1 MKKLFGGFIA
11 LLKKRFVFLRTTIS
25 GFDIHKQT
33 NKSSKVDTLSYKTKS
48 ANRKTVKKEWI
59 LVDANDQV
67 LGRLASKVAVILRG
81 KHKPDFTPHVDCGDN
96 VIIINADKVKLTGKK
111 MSDRQYFRHTGY
123 PGGQVIDTPE
133 RLMARKPGAVVENA
147 IRGMLPKNRLGREL
161 FRNLHVYAGAEH
173 PHEAQQPRELKL
185 NDIK

>member
-1 MKKLFGGFIA
+1 M
-11 LLKKRFVFLRTTIS
+11 RTTIS
-25 GFDIHKQT
+25 GFDIHKQP

-48 ANRKTVKKEWI
+48 ANKETVKKEWI

-81 KHKPDFTPHVDCGDN
+81 KHKPNFTPHVDCGDN

-111 MSDRQYFRHTGY
+111 RSDKQYFRHTGY
-123 PGGQVIDTPE
+123 PGGFVTETPE
-133 RLMARKPGAVVENA
+133 KLFARKPGAVVENA
-147 IRGMLPKNRLGREL
+147 VRGMLPKNRLGRQL
-161 FRNLHVYAGAEH
+161 FRNLYVYTGEEH
-173 PHEAQQPRELKL
+173 PHEGQQPKEIKL